1 MGPTVTRGP
10 PSSVVEEVRTAGAA
24 ARALCGGTGRRT
36 ARRAASSRQL
46 RPLPRRRMARTAG
59 TARRGGSN
67 GGWRGRGET
76 GTGAGTIRAASPQGG
91 GRPCCFDV
99 TCSFVVR
106 DSAGANIAHHV
117 ARRYALASTTFAN
130 LRLAG
135 LIAIQPFFSGEERTP
150 AELRLVGALIIS
162 VPRTDWLWY
171 AFLPP
176 GAAPCRIATA
186 LPSSAAP
193 AVSAA
198 AAAPTVLVVLHC
210 GSGRNWRRQRD
221 SPPRRPPRE
230 SRGGCSRRP
239 RHLLCRDELE
249 PW

>member
-1 MGPTVTRGP
+1 MGRRQSLGLEL
-10 PSSVVEEVRTAGAA
+10 VVEEVRTAGAA
-24 ARALCGGTGRRT
+24 AVALAAEAAEDSEEGRVVVANCGHSRGGGWQGRRE
-36 ARRAASSRQL
+36 QQ
-46 RPLPRRRMARTAG
+46 RMARP
-59 TARRGGSN
+59 
-67 GGWRGRGET
+67 WRS
-76 GTGAGTIRAASPQGG
+76 GTGAARSGAASPSRRG
-91 GRPCCFDV
+91 PTLLLDV
-99 TCSFVVR
+99 TCPFVVR

-130 LRLAG
+130 FRLAG

-176 GAAPCRIATA
+176 GAAPCRIAMA

-198 AAAPTVLVVLHC
+198 AAAPTVLVAFNNGANIGDLMMKWQMGKRADLGAGQRWSARRC
-210 GSGRNWRRQRD
+210 RWRRKG
-221 SPPRRPPRE
+221 PRSAPATAVMKK
-230 SRGGCSRRP
+230 
-239 RHLLCRDELE
+239 
-249 PW
+249 